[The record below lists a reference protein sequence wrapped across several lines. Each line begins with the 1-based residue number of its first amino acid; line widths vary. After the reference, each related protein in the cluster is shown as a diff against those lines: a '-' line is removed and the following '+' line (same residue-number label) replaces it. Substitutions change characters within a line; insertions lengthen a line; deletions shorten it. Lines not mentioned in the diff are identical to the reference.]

1 MHDVLTKNN
10 DEAIPKAKIWINQPS
25 VFLHSWNFSYRNCA
39 TLTPLEILKYLE
51 SELDASSMT
60 LSVFLFEF
68 FPTFPPIL
76 KISLSAKMQYWKK
89 FIFFKITYSYKTLQ
103 NLLVKYSYSQ
113 SFSKT
118 AFAFS
123 KWCPGFVSDK
133 LFQNYQLEFLQT
145 LLKKKLYV
153 CSKLL
158 WNQFTGLCFS
168 SFYDYSNLHICIYVQ
183 VTSLQKA
190 GFWIHRDVFNRKSIS
205 NDIMH

>member
-1 MHDVLTKNN
+1 VKFFLPELCHPDSARNF
-10 DEAIPKAKIWINQPS
+10 KIFRVWTWRFFDDSECFS
-25 VFLHSWNFSYRNCA
+25 VRILSNFSADTKDIFIC
-39 TLTPLEILKYLE
+39 
-51 SELDASSMT
+51 
-60 LSVFLFEF
+60 
-68 FPTFPPIL
+68 
-76 KISLSAKMQYWKK
+76 KMQYWKK

-183 VTSLQKA
+183 VTSL
-190 GFWIHRDVFNRKSIS
+190 
-205 NDIMH
+205 